1 MKYIICIILTII
13 AFIANSQTNRFID
26 SVLANNIVR
35 LPAYQLAKVGNETL
49 VLQMDFGSSIFIDTI
64 GVYKLQNAQIL
75 SVDLLFTDYPTNQ
88 NLMALN
94 KRRLQALVDLVP
106 TATLQTHTV
115 WQIIRQLDGKD
126 KASAATMLHGF
137 VVNYRSQETLV
148 TKKKEI
154 DVIKSV
160 TPTLINVPAEV
171 PFVEEKVNNWSA
183 VHNGGIPRQRVV
195 IYNRPLRKSDINKSL
210 LQKMA
215 APKDTI
221 VSFTYK
227 EAKSNQIIP
236 DMGSRFMR
244 EKDSVYFLLA
254 PPLQATTKLIP
265 PALRSLGDSSVL
277 KTLKRNQFNKMLVIA
292 DVTSS
297 MSPYVA
303 QVFAWINNEAEKNNI
318 EYVVCFNDGDGR
330 DNNYKKIGKTGGVYG
345 EPYKDAIQ
353 LSKLIISTMEKC
365 KNNDIEEN
373 DCEAILKGI
382 DLCSNCEDVVLLAD
396 SWAPVR
402 DISLV
407 DNIKKPIKVIACG
420 NRIGIRPEYIE
431 IALKTNGSLHFTNE
445 DITDFTLLRNGKQM
459 MIHGKLYAFKNGW
472 VNEVV
477 R

>member
-1 MKYIICIILTII
+1 MKYIICTILTII

-75 SVDLLFTDYPTNQ
+75 SVDLLFTDYPANQ

-160 TPTLINVPAEV
+160 TPTLFNVPEEV

-318 EYVVCFNDGDGR
+318 E
-330 DNNYKKIGKTGGVYG
+330 
-345 EPYKDAIQ
+345 
-353 LSKLIISTMEKC
+353 
-365 KNNDIEEN
+365 
-373 DCEAILKGI
+373 
-382 DLCSNCEDVVLLAD
+382 
-396 SWAPVR
+396 
-402 DISLV
+402 
-407 DNIKKPIKVIACG
+407 
-420 NRIGIRPEYIE
+420 
-431 IALKTNGSLHFTNE
+431 
-445 DITDFTLLRNGKQM
+445 
-459 MIHGKLYAFKNGW
+459 
-472 VNEVV
+472 
-477 R
+477 

>member
-26 SVLANNIVR
+26 SVLVNNIVR

-382 DLCSNCEDVVLLAD
+382 DLCSDCEDVVLLAD

>member
-26 SVLANNIVR
+26 SVLVDNIVR